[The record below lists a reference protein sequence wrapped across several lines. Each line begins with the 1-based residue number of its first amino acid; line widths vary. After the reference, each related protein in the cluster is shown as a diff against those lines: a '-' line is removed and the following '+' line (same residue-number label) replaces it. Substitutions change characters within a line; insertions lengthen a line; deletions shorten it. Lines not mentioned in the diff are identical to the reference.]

1 LEVKMRPL
9 EPPEDIQKMAE
20 SGGAGIKTVPA
31 REVAYLVHKGPHSGL
46 QDSFLKLMRW
56 ISENG
61 YELMGPG
68 EAVFHNDT
76 ITVKSEDD
84 LITELRFPVRKKE

>member
-1 LEVKMRPL
+1 MRPL
-9 EPPEDIQKMAE
+9 EPPEEIKRMAE
-20 SGGAGIKTVPA
+20 TGEAAVKTVPA

-46 QDSFLKLMRW
+46 QDSFFRLMRW

-76 ITVKSEDD
+76 ITVRSEEE

>member
-1 LEVKMRPL
+1 MRPL
-9 EPPEDIQKMAE
+9 EPPQEIQYMAE
-20 SGGAGIKTVPA
+20 SGEAAVKTIQPQ
-31 REVAYLVHKGPHSGL
+31 EVAYLVHKGSHAGI

-68 EAVFHNDT
+68 MAIFHSDL
-76 ITVKSEDD
+76 IMVHDEED
-84 LITELRFPVRKKE
+84 LITELQFPVRKK